1 VDKGGEEKGGLMQ
14 RMAAKPFYADYVN
27 RLMRWYCRAKEEGRE
42 VELESVVDRENWD
55 AVAKVMERLKK
66 EDKCAI
72 MGVYCKR
79 DNMVD
84 SVRLTAVELGWKQ
97 DKLWALVS
105 KVTRKVAEERGL
117 V

>member
-1 VDKGGEEKGGLMQ
+1 MQ

-27 RLMRWYCRAKEEGRE
+27 RLMRWYCRAKEEGKE
-42 VELESVVDRENWD
+42 VNLESALDRENWE
-55 AVAKVMERLKK
+55 AVAKVMERLNEENKS
-66 EDKCAI
+66 AI

-79 DNMVD
+79 DTMADNVY
-84 SVRLTAVELGWKQ
+84 LTALELGWKQ

-105 KVTRKVAEERGL
+105 KVTRRVAEERGL

>member
-1 VDKGGEEKGGLMQ
+1 MQ

-27 RLMRWYCRAKEEGRE
+27 RLMRWYCRAAEEGKE
-42 VELESVVDRENWD
+42 VKLDGSLDRENWD
-55 AVAKVMERLKK
+55 AVAKVMERLSE

-79 DNMVD
+79 DTMGDNVY
-84 SVRLTAVELGWKQ
+84 LTALELDWKQ
-97 DKLWALVS
+97 NKLWALVGRVS
-105 KVTRKVAEERGL
+105 RDVAKERGL